1 MKVNDIKALDYQC
14 QGDSLTIPFAETS
27 VEAVLALDA
36 AVLTV
41 KTDAGDTVEVLAG
54 YALKTATVAA
64 ADPTSVTAVYT
75 RAVDGTA
82 AALDTISDRLVQ
94 AEQNTHEGGFAG
106 AVFAQQGMHFAFA
119 QLEGDV
125 VVCLDTGELLGNIQ
139 HLNDKIFSQ
148 SAHAPFTNQSIGAAL
163 PPR

>member
-1 MKVNDIKALDYQC
+1 MKVNDIKALDYRTD
-14 QGDSLTIPFAETS
+14 GDLLTIPFAETS

-94 AEQNTHEGGFAG
+94 AEQENKLLK
-106 AVFAQQGMHFAFA
+106 AQVSAATDQQAFYEDCIA
-119 QLEGDV
+119 EMAEV
-125 VVCLDTGELLGNIQ
+125 VY
-139 HLNDKIFSQ
+139 
-148 SAHAPFTNQSIGAAL
+148 A
-163 PPR
+163 

>member
-14 QGDSLTIPFAETS
+14 QGDSLTIPFADTS

-82 AALDTISDRLVQ
+82 AALDALT
-94 AEQNTHEGGFAG
+94 
-106 AVFAQQGMHFAFA
+106 A
-119 QLEGDV
+119 QLTQSEK
-125 VVCLDTGELLGNIQ
+125 ENKLLKAQ
-139 HLNDKIFSQ
+139 VSAATDQQ
-148 SAHAPFTNQSIGAAL
+148 SFYEDCIAEMAQIVYA
-163 PPR
+163 

>member
-1 MKVNDIKALDYQC
+1 MKVNDIKALDDRTD
-14 QGDSLTIPFAETS
+14 GDLLTIPFADTS
-27 VEAVLALDA
+27 VEAVLALDS

-82 AALDTISDRLVQ
+82 AALDTISARLVQ
-94 AEQNTHEGGFAG
+94 AEQENKLLK
-106 AVFAQQGMHFAFA
+106 AQVSAATDQQSFYEDCIAEMA
-119 QLEGDV
+119 QV
-125 VVCLDTGELLGNIQ
+125 VY
-139 HLNDKIFSQ
+139 
-148 SAHAPFTNQSIGAAL
+148 A
-163 PPR
+163 

>member
-54 YALKTATVAA
+54 YALRTATDAA

-94 AEQNTHEGGFAG
+94 AEQENKLLK
-106 AVFAQQGMHFAFA
+106 AQISAATDQQSFYEDCIAEMA
-119 QLEGDV
+119 QIV
-125 VVCLDTGELLGNIQ
+125 Y
-139 HLNDKIFSQ
+139 
-148 SAHAPFTNQSIGAAL
+148 A
-163 PPR
+163 

>member
-82 AALDTISDRLVQ
+82 AALDALT
-94 AEQNTHEGGFAG
+94 
-106 AVFAQQGMHFAFA
+106 A
-119 QLEGDV
+119 QLTQSEK
-125 VVCLDTGELLGNIQ
+125 ENKLLKAQ
-139 HLNDKIFSQ
+139 VSAATDQQ
-148 SAHAPFTNQSIGAAL
+148 SFYEDCIAEMAQIVYA
-163 PPR
+163 

>member
-64 ADPTSVTAVYT
+64 ADPTSVTGMYT

-82 AALDTISDRLVQ
+82 AALDTISAQLVQ
-94 AEQNTHEGGFAG
+94 AEQENKLLK
-106 AVFAQQGMHFAFA
+106 AQVSAATDQQSFYEDCIAEMA
-119 QLEGDV
+119 EV
-125 VVCLDTGELLGNIQ
+125 VY
-139 HLNDKIFSQ
+139 
-148 SAHAPFTNQSIGAAL
+148 A
-163 PPR
+163 

>member
-14 QGDSLTIPFAETS
+14 RGDSLTIPFAETS

-64 ADPTSVTAVYT
+64 DPTSVTAVYT

-82 AALDTISDRLVQ
+82 AALDTISAQLVQ
-94 AEQNTHEGGFAG
+94 AEQENKLLK
-106 AVFAQQGMHFAFA
+106 AQVSAATDQQSFYEDCIAEMA
-119 QLEGDV
+119 QIV
-125 VVCLDTGELLGNIQ
+125 Y
-139 HLNDKIFSQ
+139 
-148 SAHAPFTNQSIGAAL
+148 A
-163 PPR
+163 

>member
-1 MKVNDIKALDYQC
+1 MKVNDIKALDYQTD
-14 QGDSLTIPFAETS
+14 GDLLTIPFADTS

-54 YALKTATVAA
+54 YALRSVTVDAK
-64 ADPTSVTAVYT
+64 DPTSVTAVLT

-94 AEQNTHEGGFAG
+94 AEQENKLLK
-106 AVFAQQGMHFAFA
+106 AQVSAATDQQSFYEDCIAEMA
-119 QLEGDV
+119 EV
-125 VVCLDTGELLGNIQ
+125 VY
-139 HLNDKIFSQ
+139 
-148 SAHAPFTNQSIGAAL
+148 A
-163 PPR
+163 

>member
-1 MKVNDIKALDYQC
+1 MKVNDIKALDYRTD
-14 QGDSLTIPFAETS
+14 GDLLTIPYAETS

-64 ADPTSVTAVYT
+64 ADPTSVTALYT

-82 AALDTISDRLVQ
+82 AALDAISAQLVESEKENKLLRAQVAAQSDRADFVEDCI
-94 AEQNTHEGGFAG
+94 AEMAMQVYN
-106 AVFAQQGMHFAFA
+106 
-119 QLEGDV
+119 
-125 VVCLDTGELLGNIQ
+125 N
-139 HLNDKIFSQ
+139 
-148 SAHAPFTNQSIGAAL
+148 
-163 PPR
+163 

>member
-41 KTDAGDTVEVLAG
+41 KTDAGATGEVLAG
-54 YALKTATVAA
+54 DALKTATVAA

-94 AEQNTHEGGFAG
+94 AEQENKLLK
-106 AVFAQQGMHFAFA
+106 AQVSAATDQQSFYEDCIAEMA
-119 QLEGDV
+119 QIV
-125 VVCLDTGELLGNIQ
+125 Y
-139 HLNDKIFSQ
+139 
-148 SAHAPFTNQSIGAAL
+148 A
-163 PPR
+163 

>member
-27 VEAVLALDA
+27 VEAVLALDT

-82 AALDTISDRLVQ
+82 AALETISAQLVQ
-94 AEQNTHEGGFAG
+94 AEQENKLLKAQVSAATARSDFIEDCIAEM
-106 AVFAQQGMHFAFA
+106 AVQVYSD
-119 QLEGDV
+119 EV
-125 VVCLDTGELLGNIQ
+125 
-139 HLNDKIFSQ
+139 
-148 SAHAPFTNQSIGAAL
+148 
-163 PPR
+163 